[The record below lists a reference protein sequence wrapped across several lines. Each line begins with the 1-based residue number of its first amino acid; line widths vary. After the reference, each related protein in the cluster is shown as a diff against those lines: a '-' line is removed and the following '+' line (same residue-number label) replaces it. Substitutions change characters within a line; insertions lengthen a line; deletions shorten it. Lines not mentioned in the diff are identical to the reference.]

1 MRRPPAR
8 QDRERGGQP
17 ALRPDTAGLRLP
29 LRSAVTKGSQRSR
42 RARVRAFGL
51 RTRLL
56 LAFLL
61 VAAVSAGTTAALTYR
76 EARNAL
82 LETSQDTAVTSF
94 REQVQQR
101 GFGLPVREEGGG
113 LEEVLR
119 DIARKGKPHP
129 WVVFAEYGSVRAS
142 SGENPVS
149 TVITPELR
157 RAARANP
164 HGSFERVV
172 KDGVPYL
179 TIAMP
184 TVFKTGPGPDSLLP
198 SGLVLF
204 AVMPMTDEQLNVDAL
219 LMAARDGALPGL
231 VIALIPGLIA
241 ARSVLRPVREL
252 REAAQT
258 MGSGRL
264 DTRIPVRG
272 SDELADLAHTFNES
286 AAQLERS
293 VRELREAEAR
303 ARRFASDVSH
313 ELRTPLAGM
322 LAVTEVLDEDAD
334 DLDTDTARA
343 VRLVSAETGKLAVLV
358 EDLMEISR
366 FDARAAELNADE
378 VDVAEAIHKTLTN
391 RHWTDA
397 RVCTDLPEGIRA
409 RLDPRRFDVVVANL
423 VGNALRHGGAPVTV
437 RLRVGVGA
445 GGASV
450 LAAEAAS
457 AGPLVLTTEERS
469 AGTPVPTAWAD
480 SAGTAAPIASADSAS
495 APVLM
500 ASADSAS
507 MPARIAS
514 ADSTGAPVLNGSA
527 GSVAKQVL
535 MVEVMDS
542 GPGIRPESL
551 PHIFDRFYK
560 ADAART
566 RSAGSG
572 LGLAITLE
580 NVKLHGGTIR
590 AGNLPG
596 GGAVFTVEI
605 PLHAEGAGG

>member
-1 MRRPPAR
+1 MIRGPRSGR
-8 QDRERGGQP
+8 GRGGT
-17 ALRPDTAGLRLP
+17 TAGKRRGAATP
-29 LRSAVTKGSQRSR
+29 GERSAF
-42 RARVRAFGL
+42 RAFGL

-76 EARNAL
+76 EARNAVL
-82 LETSQDTAVTSF
+82 KTAQDTAVASF
-94 REQVQQR
+94 REQVQQT
-101 GFGLPVREEGGG
+101 GFGLPVRETDGG
-113 LEEVLR
+113 LQEVLR
-119 DIARKGKPHP
+119 DVARKAKPHP

-142 SGENPVS
+142 SGENRVS

-164 HGSFERVV
+164 HGAFERVV

-184 TVFKTGPGPDSLLP
+184 MVFKTGPDSVLP
-198 SGLVLF
+198 SGLVLY
-204 AVMPMTDEQLNVDAL
+204 AVMRMTDEQVNVDAL

-231 VIALIPGLIA
+231 AVALIPGLIA

-252 REAAQT
+252 RQAARS
-258 MGSGRL
+258 MGSGKL
-264 DTRIPVRG
+264 DTRIRVRG
-272 SDELADLAHTFNES
+272 SDELADLARTFNES
-286 AAQLERS
+286 AAQLEQS

-378 VDVAEAIHKTLTN
+378 VDVAETIRKTLDN

-397 RVCTDLPEGIRA
+397 RLRTELPDGIRA

-423 VGNALRHGGAPVTV
+423 VGNALRHGGAPVV
-437 RLRVGVGA
+437 IRLRTETR
-445 GGASV
+445 
-450 LAAEAAS
+450 AE
-457 AGPLVLTTEERS
+457 
-469 AGTPVPTAWAD
+469 
-480 SAGTAAPIASADSAS
+480 
-495 APVLM
+495 
-500 ASADSAS
+500 
-507 MPARIAS
+507 
-514 ADSTGAPVLNGSA
+514 GAPVLIT
-527 GSVAKQVL
+527 
-535 MVEVMDS
+535 EVMDS

>member
-1 MRRPPAR
+1 VS
-8 QDRERGGQP
+8 
-17 ALRPDTAGLRLP
+17 AG
-29 LRSAVTKGSQRSR
+29 SKSR
-42 RARVRAFGL
+42 ARAFGL
-51 RTRLL
+51 RTRLV

-82 LETSQDTAVTSF
+82 LKTAQDTAVSSF
-94 REQVQQR
+94 RDQVQQT
-101 GFGLPVREEGGG
+101 GWTLPVQEEG
-113 LEEVLR
+113 LELVLQ

-142 SGENPVS
+142 SGENRVS

-157 RAARANP
+157 RAARASPN
-164 HGSFERVV
+164 GSFERVV

-184 TVFKTGPGPDSLLP
+184 TVFKTGAEGVLP
-198 SGLVLF
+198 SGLVIY
-204 AVMPMTDEQLNVDAL
+204 AVMRMTDEQINVDAL
-219 LMAARDGALPGL
+219 LTAARDGALPGL
-231 VIALIPGLIA
+231 AIALIPGLLA

-252 REAAQT
+252 RRAAQS

-272 SDELADLAHTFNES
+272 SDELADLARTFNES
-286 AAQLERS
+286 AGQLECS

-322 LAVTEVLDEDAD
+322 LAVTEVLDEEAGR
-334 DLDTDTARA
+334 LDPDTARA
-343 VRLVSAETGKLAVLV
+343 VRLVSSETGKLAVLV

-366 FDARAAELNADE
+366 FDARAAELNTDE
-378 VDVAEAIHKTLTN
+378 VDVAEAIRKTLQN
-391 RHWTDA
+391 RHWTDG
-397 RVCTDLPEGIRA
+397 RVRTELPDGIRA
-409 RLDPRRFDVVVANL
+409 RLDPRRFDVVIANL
-423 VGNALRHGGAPVTV
+423 VGNALRHGGAPVVV
-437 RLRVGVGA
+437 RLRT
-445 GGASV
+445 
-450 LAAEAAS
+450 EARA
-457 AGPLVLTTEERS
+457 P
-469 AGTPVPTAWAD
+469 GTPVLVT
-480 SAGTAAPIASADSAS
+480 
-495 APVLM
+495 
-500 ASADSAS
+500 
-507 MPARIAS
+507 
-514 ADSTGAPVLNGSA
+514 
-527 GSVAKQVL
+527 
-535 MVEVMDS
+535 EVTDS
-542 GPGIRPESL
+542 GPGIRAEVL

-580 NVKLHGGTIR
+580 NVRLHGGTIR

-605 PLHAEGAGG
+605 PLHAEEAGG

>member
-1 MRRPPAR
+1 VI
-8 QDRERGGQP
+8 
-17 ALRPDTAGLRLP
+17 TRLP
-29 LRSAVTKGSQRSR
+29 RSLPHRRSR
-42 RARVRAFGL
+42 RADDAERRGGPRAEKRSRVRAFGL

-82 LETSQDTAVTSF
+82 LETAQDTAVTSF
-94 REQVQQR
+94 RDQVQQTA
-101 GFGLPVREEGGG
+101 FSLPVRKEGM
-113 LEEVLR
+113 EEVLR

-129 WVVFAEYGSVRAS
+129 WVVFAEYGSLRAS

-149 TVITPELR
+149 TVVTPELR
-157 RAARANP
+157 RAATADP

-184 TVFKTGPGPDSLLP
+184 TVFKTSATTMLP
-198 SGLVLF
+198 SGLVLY
-204 AVMPMTDEQLNVDAL
+204 AVMRMTDEQLNVDAL
-219 LMAARDGALPGL
+219 LTAARDGALPGL
-231 VIALIPGLIA
+231 VVALIPALLA

-252 REAAQT
+252 SRAAHS

-272 SDELADLAHTFNES
+272 SDELADLARTFNES

-293 VRELREAEAR
+293 VRELREAEER

-334 DLDTDTARA
+334 DLDADTARA

-366 FDARAAELNADE
+366 FDARAAELNTDE
-378 VDVAEAIHKTLTN
+378 VDVAEAIGKTLQN
-391 RHWTDA
+391 RHWTDG
-397 RVCTDLPEGIRA
+397 RVRVELPGGIRA
-409 RLDPRRFDVVVANL
+409 RLDPRRFDVVIANL

-437 RLRVGVGA
+437 RLSTEARPA
-445 GGASV
+445 GS
-450 LAAEAAS
+450 
-457 AGPLVLTTEERS
+457 
-469 AGTPVPTAWAD
+469 
-480 SAGTAAPIASADSAS
+480 
-495 APVLM
+495 PVLV
-500 ASADSAS
+500 
-507 MPARIAS
+507 
-514 ADSTGAPVLNGSA
+514 T
-527 GSVAKQVL
+527 
-535 MVEVMDS
+535 EVVDS

-572 LGLAITLE
+572 LGLAITQE
-580 NVKLHGGTIR
+580 NVKLHGGSIR
-590 AGNLPG
+590 AGNLPE

-605 PLHAEGAGG
+605 PLHAEEAGG